1 VAPREAARTAD
12 GARSS
17 GISSD
22 SGSSPRLSRGTGE
35 GEPTLL
41 YVMKQVEL
49 AVRSALDDIVRPD
62 GLTALQYTALTVLE
76 RHPNLTSAQLA
87 RNSFVTAQAMADMVS
102 ALRDLEL
109 IERHRDE
116 RDRRRLVLALTPAG
130 RKLLGRYRDQVAAL
144 EDRMLVGLT
153 DRQIVQMRES
163 LLSCRAALTGH
174 LPH

>member
-1 VAPREAARTAD
+1 VAPRETARTTDPTAAAAAAD
-12 GARSS
+12 TAEPR
-17 GISSD
+17 
-22 SGSSPRLSRGTGE
+22 PRLSRGTGQ

-49 AVRSALDDIVRPD
+49 AVRSALDEVVRPD

-102 ALRDLEL
+102 ALRDLGL

-130 RKLLGRYRDQVAAL
+130 RGLLARCRDQVAAL

-153 DRQIVQMRES
+153 DRQIAQLRTS
-163 LLSCRAALTGH
+163 LLSCRAALSGH